1 MVGSVA
7 FMGTTASAIADRS
20 KTAWT
25 RAPASDWVKTAML
38 LGCAW
43 AIYAGTLAYLMS
55 DWWNDE
61 GSSHGLLAAP
71 LAIYMAWRMR
81 RRIASTPV
89 GADARGL
96 LAVLA
101 GCLLFLTGKLG
112 AEYFVS
118 RVSFLIVAA
127 GLIWTFWG
135 TARLRLLAF
144 PFTLLLTCI
153 PLPEILFKSLAA
165 PLQLM
170 ASDVATRV
178 VQIFG
183 IVAFRD
189 GNVIQL
195 AGLSLGIE
203 EACSGLRSLSSLAA
217 LAVLVGFLHL
227 RRPLGRVLL
236 FAAAI
241 PIAILVNL
249 VRIVGTALFSDRF
262 PEIAHGFYHAFSGWA
277 VFAAGF
283 GVMWLVAMGLRAAL
297 ERPLGKQ

>member
-1 MVGSVA
+1 
-7 FMGTTASAIADRS
+7 MGTTANEIESPSR
-20 KTAWT
+20 TAQTGVQGQAWIK
-25 RAPASDWVKTAML
+25 AAVL
-38 LGCAW
+38 CAFGI
-43 AIYAGTLAYLMS
+43 AIYAGTLAYLMD

-71 LAIYMAWRMR
+71 LALYMAWRMR
-81 RRIASTPV
+81 KRIAATPV
-89 GADARGL
+89 RADSRGL
-96 LAVLA
+96 LGILA

-112 AEYFVS
+112 AEYFVT
-118 RVSFLIVAA
+118 RVSFLVVVA

-135 TARLRLLAF
+135 MARLRLLAF
-144 PFTLLLTCI
+144 PFTLFLTCI

-178 VQIFG
+178 VQLFG

-227 RRPLGRVLL
+227 RRPLGRILL

-249 VRIVGTALFSDRF
+249 VRIVGTALFADRF

-283 GVMWLVAMGLRAAL
+283 GVMWLVAMGLRGAL
-297 ERPLGKQ
+297 ERR